1 MTPDAG
7 ATRAVALAT
16 ALVCWVVT
24 LALLVVLPAVAAA
37 DAVSTGGAVRAG
49 TAADGGLAALMTPV
63 GSPLWW
69 AVAATLTLQCATLL
83 GLRGAPRTTLLV
95 VTALALVLAVP
106 APGVAYTL
114 SHIPVLVAVFVAAP
128 RRPWPEMRLVLPV
141 AALAVAL
148 GTLLNGLRSGL
159 STMPGVLAEA
169 LVQGLGI
176 VGITALVALALA
188 SIRTAREAQRKESA
202 ALGREREALE
212 RERDAVGREREA
224 LTRAAASEER
234 AAIARELHDIAAHHL
249 SGIAVVAAAADRQIE
264 TDPQAAHES
273 VRQVRSQ
280 TRSVL
285 DDIRRVVGLLR
296 GGEPAERSVTT
307 LATVPALIAARAAAG
322 MLVRL
327 EQHVPADGRAL
338 GDGVGPLSQLVAYRM
353 IQESLTNAA
362 MHAPGTSCLV
372 TVEAADP
379 ARLVITV
386 RNDGIDGPGPDGSS
400 TNGAVPSGA
409 VPSGAVPSDAVPPG
423 PVLTNTVPTASPPS
437 GAASVG
443 GYGLAGMRERAD
455 LIGARLEHG
464 PTADGGWLVRLSIPR
479 DRVGTSTTSTAPG
492 PSNTPGPPTSPG
504 PPTVP
509 TGRARTR

>member
-37 DAVSTGGAVRAG
+37 DAVSTGGAVHAG

-188 SIRTAREAQRKESA
+188 SIRTAREAQRKESV

-212 RERDAVGREREA
+212 RERDAAGREREA

-234 AAIARELHDIAAHHL
+234 AAMARELHDIAAHHL

-307 LATVPALIAARAAAG
+307 LATVPELITARADAG
-322 MLVRL
+322 MHVRL
-327 EQHVPADGRAL
+327 EQQVPADGRAL

-372 TVEAADP
+372 TVEDADP

-386 RNDGIDGPGPDGSS
+386 RDDGTGGPSPDGSS
-400 TNGAVPSGA
+400 TNGTVPSCT
-409 VPSGAVPSDAVPPG
+409 VPPD
-423 PVLTNTVPTASPPS
+423 TVPTDSSPS
-437 GAASVG
+437 GGASVG

-464 PTADGGWLVRLSIPR
+464 PTADGGWQVRLSIPR
-479 DRVGTSTTSTAPG
+479 DRVGSSDASDASTTSG
-492 PSNTPGPPTSPG
+492 PENTPGPPT
-504 PPTVP
+504 VQ